1 METIIIEDFLDSKL
15 GSTCATRR
23 HEAES
28 GREGAGVGVT
38 SRKIVDREN
47 KNESYVSERTQ
58 IKENEILR

>member
-1 METIIIEDFLDSKL
+1 M
-15 GSTCATRR
+15 RR

-28 GREGAGVGVT
+28 GRGGAGVGVT
-38 SRKIVDREN
+38 SRKTVDREN